1 MERDAKMK
9 TLYVVRSNPTE
20 GRDQEFNHWY
30 DNVHFPEVMK
40 VEGFLSAERFE
51 LNAVNSW
58 GEQLYR
64 YLAIYEI
71 SSDNVAGTLE
81 SIKNAGLNMS
91 GAIDLANVHVSVFGA
106 IGKPLEK

>member
-1 MERDAKMK
+1 MK
-9 TLYVVRSNPTE
+9 TLYIVRSNPKE
-20 GRDQEFNHWY
+20 GWGQEFNDWY

-58 GEQLYR
+58 GEQPYR

-71 SSDNVAGTLE
+71 DSDNVVGTIE
-81 SIKNAGLNMS
+81 NIKNAGLNMS
-91 GAIDLANVHVSVFGA
+91 AAIDLASVHVSVFGA
-106 IGKPLEK
+106 VGKPL

>member
-1 MERDAKMK
+1 MK
-9 TLYVVRSNPTE
+9 TLYIVRSNPNE
-20 GRDQEFNHWY
+20 SRGQEFNDWY

-58 GEQLYR
+58 GEQPYR

-71 SSDNVAGTLE
+71 DSDNVAGTIE
-81 SIKNAGLNMS
+81 NIKNAGLNMS
-91 GAIDLANVHVSVFGA
+91 AAIDLANVHVSVFGA
-106 IGKPLEK
+106 VGTPL